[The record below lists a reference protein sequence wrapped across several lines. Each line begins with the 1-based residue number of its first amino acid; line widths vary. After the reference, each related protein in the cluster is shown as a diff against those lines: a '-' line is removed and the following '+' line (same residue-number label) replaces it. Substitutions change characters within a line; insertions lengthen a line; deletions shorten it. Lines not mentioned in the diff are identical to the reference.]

1 MLSMLCSMWDDFSNW
16 VTNTWSDA
24 TFIIVVVI
32 FGVLGQMTLV
42 SFLKGSFDKGKRP
55 KWLTLILSIIL
66 LVLMGVLIYARY
78 GTHV

>member
-1 MLSMLCSMWDDFSNW
+1 MLCSMWDDFSNW

-32 FGVLGQMTLV
+32 FGVLGLMTLV